1 MLSRF
6 AQRGSVLS
14 NPLKSRGVLASSL
27 PSRNYGNMTQEC
39 ADQLKSL
46 GITNQNVVFNPS

>member
-1 MLSRF
+1 MLGKLTQKSLT
-6 AQRGSVLS
+6 LS
-14 NPLKSRGVLASSL
+14 NAFRTRSLFARGL

-46 GITNQNVVFNPS
+46 GITNKNIVFNPS